1 MADGDYGDL
10 IPPAFD
16 RHTIV
21 LLVRPADAPALGD
34 DELDALQREHLAY
47 LRDLG
52 RRGIIVANGPF
63 EVPDDERVRGMSIYA
78 VPRDEAERHALADPM
93 VRAGR
98 LAIEVREWLT
108 GRGSVAFPP
117 HGWPRGDTPG
127 SG

>member
-21 LLVRPADAPALGD
+21 LLVRPADAPSFED
-34 DELDALQREHLAY
+34 DELEALQRQHLAY

-52 RRGIIVANGPF
+52 RRGIVVANGPF
-63 EVPDDERVRGMSIYA
+63 EVADDERVRGMSVYA
-78 VPRDEAERHALADPM
+78 VARDEAERHALADPM

-108 GRGSVAFPP
+108 AQGSVAFPP
-117 HGWPRGDTPG
+117 DAWPRRGASR